1 MCFSRRKWNFLKS
14 RMHCVK
20 SGWNWLSNS
29 GEEDFLYF
37 HILEKKIFYIF
48 TTSHHLPLEK
58 GGVLHL
64 NLLHPRM
71 LFAKLSDAGHTP
83 IFEDLPFEEFEESL
97 KQFEPS
103 FLLLFE
109 DLPVFYLRM
118 FKSLSC
124 ELFEDLPCVLFMD
137 LPCENAV
144 SLDWSFFTNSVLML
158 LISRLA
164 LSGKSVILSLHSSG
178 IYL

>member
-1 MCFSRRKWNFLKS
+1 MGFSRRKWNFLHS
-14 RMHCVK
+14 RMLCVS

-29 GEEDFLYF
+29 GEDFLYF
-37 HILEKKIFYIF
+37 HY
-48 TTSHHLPLEK
+48 SLEK
-58 GGVLHL
+58 GGALHL

-97 KQFEPS
+97 KKQFEPS

>member
-1 MCFSRRKWNFLKS
+1 
-14 RMHCVK
+14 
-20 SGWNWLSNS
+20 
-29 GEEDFLYF
+29 
-37 HILEKKIFYIF
+37 
-48 TTSHHLPLEK
+48 
-58 GGVLHL
+58 
-64 NLLHPRM
+64 M
-71 LFAKLSDAGHTP
+71 LFAKLSDAGHTS
-83 IFEDLPFEEFEESL
+83 IFEDLSFEEFEESL
-97 KQFEPS
+97 KKQIEPS